1 MSRNREHMPEVR
13 PRVRFAPSPTGELHL
28 GNARTALLNWLF
40 ARRYGGDFILRIEDT
55 DRTRTSPAFEK
66 KQLEDL
72 KWLSLDWDEGPE
84 KDGPVG
90 PYHQMERL
98 DIYNFYL
105 KKLMT
110 GGNVYPCYCTVEE
123 LEAERIGLLS
133 RKMTPRY
140 TGKCRYLT
148 EEEKRKREMDG
159 KKPAFRFQVGEGL
172 MEFGDLIRGK
182 MRFNCADIGDFII
195 VRSNG
200 VPAYNFAVV
209 IDDHL
214 MRITHVIRG
223 EDHLTNTAMQLILY
237 KALGF
242 TPPFFAHHSL
252 ILGKD
257 HTKLSKRH
265 GPVSVREFRNR
276 GILPEAMLNY
286 LFLLGSSTGKG
297 SEVCSLPE
305 IIRDFSLAK
314 TGKGGA
320 IFDED
325 KLKWLNGVYIRQYE
339 LQKLTERLAPFIER
353 AGYDYS
359 AIEGERLYQI
369 VEAVRGNLVT
379 LSEIGDYLNMFFD
392 ERYHLSE
399 EAALLLRE
407 NDALVVLDALS
418 EVLKRE
424 IGGNAYHDVVAAVS
438 EKTGFGGKKL
448 FMPIRAAITGRLSG
462 PELEKVFAIL
472 GKASILKRVESAEEQ
487 HSGCKVER

>member
-1 MSRNREHMPEVR
+1 
-13 PRVRFAPSPTGELHL
+13 
-28 GNARTALLNWLF
+28 
-40 ARRYGGDFILRIEDT
+40 
-55 DRTRTSPAFEK
+55 
-66 KQLEDL
+66 
-72 KWLSLDWDEGPE
+72 
-84 KDGPVG
+84 
-90 PYHQMERL
+90 
-98 DIYNFYL
+98 
-105 KKLMT
+105 
-110 GGNVYPCYCTVEE
+110 
-123 LEAERIGLLS
+123 
-133 RKMTPRY
+133 
-140 TGKCRYLT
+140 
-148 EEEKRKREMDG
+148 
-159 KKPAFRFQVGEGL
+159 
-172 MEFGDLIRGK
+172 
-182 MRFNCADIGDFII
+182 
-195 VRSNG
+195 
-200 VPAYNFAVV
+200 
-209 IDDHL
+209 

>member
-1 MSRNREHMPEVR
+1 MSGNSEQMTGVR

-55 DRTRTSPAFEK
+55 DRTRASLAFEK

-98 DIYNFYL
+98 DIYDFYL

-110 GGNVYPCYCTVEE
+110 AGNVYPCYCTVEE

-148 EEEKRKREMDG
+148 EEERRKREVNG
-159 KKPAFRFQVGEGL
+159 RRPAFRFQVGEGL
-172 MEFGDLIRGK
+172 LEFSDLIRGE

-257 HTKLSKRH
+257 KAKLSKRH

-276 GILPEAMLNY
+276 GILPEALLNY
-286 LFLLGSSTGKG
+286 LFLLGSSTGKNG
-297 SEVCSLPE
+297 EVCSLPE
-305 IIRDFSLAK
+305 IIKDFSLAR

-325 KLKWLNGVYIRQYE
+325 KLQWLNGVYIRQYE

-359 AIEGERLYQI
+359 AIEGERLYRV

-379 LSEIGDYLNMFFD
+379 LSEIGDYLSMFFD

-407 NDALVVLDALS
+407 NDALVVLDALR
-418 EVLKRE
+418 EALKRE
-424 IGGNAYHDVVAAVS
+424 TGGNSYHDVVAAVR
-438 EKTGFGGKKL
+438 EKTGFEGKKL
-448 FMPIRAAITGRLSG
+448 LMPIRAAITGRLSG

-472 GKASILKRVESAEEQ
+472 DRTSIIKRVARAWEQ
-487 HSGCKVER
+487 NRDGR